1 VSVQHRILQVLGI
14 PHGALMSVIFCMMIL
29 SFPVGVYV
37 VFNSEIG
44 DDITYEYPMDSL
56 GLFLAGIG
64 FDVPV
69 EFELGDGFIVIWCI
83 FLVLF
88 TVAMF
93 GPKKNFVNVLQ
104 SIISEGKYQTQ
115 DNYMVVTVKWFS
127 ILVIVS
133 GSIITL
139 QEFFGVFVEQPEASN
154 QLVQF
159 FGVSLAP
166 LIEEFGFRVVLI
178 GLPLFAFYSHRPS
191 FRLLVKSLW
200 RPFQNLQSVNVKS
213 ALILIVVVGIFFGIA
228 HVISGEPWSA
238 GKFAQA
244 ASSGIIIGWV
254 YFRYG
259 LAPAILIH
267 WATNYF
273 IFSYAYIIADINQIS
288 IEDAFTNSLLGTLEI
303 MLIVTG
309 SISIAVLALNYIFSK
324 KHASDTQSSS
334 LLQS

>member
-1 VSVQHRILQVLGI
+1 MV
-14 PHGALMSVIFCMMIL
+14 L
-29 SFPVGVYV
+29 SFPVGAYV

-44 DDITYEYPMDSL
+44 GDITYEYPMDSL
-56 GLFLAGIG
+56 DLFLAGIG
-64 FDVPV
+64 FAVPV
-69 EFELGDGFIVIWCI
+69 EFELGDGFIVIWST

-93 GPKKNFVNVLQ
+93 GPKKNFVNMLQ
-104 SIISEGKYQTQ
+104 SIVSEGKYQIQ
-115 DNYMVVTVKWFS
+115 DNYIVVTVKWFS

-133 GSIITL
+133 GSIIAV
-139 QEFFGVFVEQPEASN
+139 QEFFGIFVEQPEVSN

-166 LIEEFGFRVVLI
+166 IIEEFGFRVVLI
-178 GLPLFAFYSHRPS
+178 GLPLFAIYSRRSS

-200 RPFQNLQSVNVKS
+200 RPFQNLQNVNVKS
-213 ALILIVVVGIFFGIA
+213 ALLLIVIIGIFFGVA

-238 GKFAQA
+238 GKFVQA

-267 WATNYF
+267 WAANYF
-273 IFSYAYIIADINQIS
+273 IFSYAHIVADINQIS
-288 IEDAFTNSLLGTLEI
+288 VEEAFANSLLSTLEI

-309 SISIAVLALNYIFSK
+309 AISIAVLVLNYIFSK

>member
-1 VSVQHRILQVLGI
+1 MTVQHRILQVLGI

-64 FDVPV
+64 FDIPV
-69 EFELGDGFIVIWCI
+69 EFELGDGFIVIWCT

-133 GSIITL
+133 GSIIAL

-213 ALILIVVVGIFFGIA
+213 ALVLIVVVGIFFGLA

-273 IFSYAYIIADINQIS
+273 IFSYAYIVADINQIS

-309 SISIAVLALNYIFSK
+309 SISIAVLVLNYMFSK
-324 KHASDTQSSS
+324 FSTSKMKLSK
-334 LLQS
+334 

>member
-1 VSVQHRILQVLGI
+1 
-14 PHGALMSVIFCMMIL
+14 MSVIFCMMIL

-64 FDVPV
+64 FDIPV
-69 EFELGDGFIVIWCI
+69 EFELGDGFIVIWCT

-133 GSIITL
+133 GSIIAL

-213 ALILIVVVGIFFGIA
+213 ALVLIVVVGIFFGLA

-273 IFSYAYIIADINQIS
+273 IFSYAYIVADINQIS

-309 SISIAVLALNYIFSK
+309 SISIAVLVLNYMFSK
-324 KHASDTQSSS
+324 FSTSKMKLSK
-334 LLQS
+334 